1 MKMGN
6 LTRLLLVAGGFLG
19 SEETRDDLGDD
30 LGCGGYLGDI
40 LGRCGKMFEDEPLG
54 DIDW

>member
-30 LGCGGYLGDI
+30 LGWGGYLGDI